1 MRAMVTCDDIREL
14 DPRGPGLAPLT
25 EPLLSSLAVEGPAAF
40 ADNVA
45 SVMRLID
52 AFGVVLPLVVIEP
65 HPRLAD
71 VCSPVARYAGYP
83 CSEAA
88 RRAPWAL
95 APVIRTVFGAWSRLL
110 SAGCMERAVYVNNWI
125 LSTNPA
131 RPLTADQYRRLNAW
145 LRQRYPSH
153 AIVHRTVNPFLN
165 PGHAEALR
173 AAGCRLVGTRIV
185 YVLDPKSR
193 RFRRS
198 SDVARDRRLLRS
210 TPYRPL
216 DVSGPEGV
224 DLERMTSL
232 YRSLY
237 LDKHCEFNVA
247 FNARFFERVLRTPFF
262 HTRLFVGEGGRMDA
276 FGTHYI
282 NDGYVTGALVGYDL
296 SQPQTSG
303 LYRMALM
310 HKAFVAE
317 ELGLL
322 LNLSGGCGGFK
333 CHRGAFPVAEY
344 DAVDDRH
351 LPAWRRLPWRL
362 VELEARLWRRQG
374 AQTMAE
380 ARS

>member
-1 MRAMVTCDDIREL
+1 
-14 DPRGPGLAPLT
+14 
-25 EPLLSSLAVEGPAAF
+25 
-40 ADNVA
+40 
-45 SVMRLID
+45 MRLID
-52 AFGVVLPLVVIEP
+52 AFGVVLPLVVVEP

-88 RRAPWAL
+88 RRAPRAL
-95 APVIRTVFGAWSRLL
+95 GPGIRVAFGVWSRLL

-193 RFRRS
+193 MFRCRTN
-198 SDVARDRRLLRS
+198 VAHDRRLLRT
-210 TPYRPL
+210 TPYRQL
-216 DVSGPEGV
+216 DASGSEGV
-224 DLERMTSL
+224 DVERMASL
-232 YRSLY
+232 YQSLY
-237 LDKHCEFNVA
+237 IGKYCEFNAA
-247 FNARFFERVLRTPFF
+247 FNARFFDRVLRTPFLR
-262 HTRLFVGEGGRMDA
+262 TRLFVGEGGRMDA
-276 FGTHYI
+276 FTTHFVNGGYI
-282 NDGYVTGALVGYDL
+282 TGALVGHDL

-303 LYRMALM
+303 LYRMAIM
-310 HKAFVAE
+310 HEIVVAE
-317 ELGLL
+317 ERGLL

-362 VELEARLWRRQG
+362 VELEARFWRRQG
-374 AQTMAE
+374 AQTTAE